1 MALFTD
7 ACFGDLDRTQILPRP
22 STALQASVAYARPA
36 SCPGIIRAMN
46 PVKAMLLAMAG
57 SPTWK
62 RILTGWGATHRVV
75 ARFVPGETLDEALV
89 AVRELNAAGM
99 SATLNPLGEN
109 VTTEAEAAA
118 GTDGYIEIVE
128 RIATEELDCN
138 ISVKLTVM
146 GLDLGED
153 VASANLCRL
162 LKVTASHGN
171 FVRIDMESSA
181 YVDRTLDIWRS
192 AHARFPAVGVVI
204 QSYLRRSTNDVE
216 RLLAEGAALRIV
228 KGAYA
233 EPYEIAFA
241 DKHEVDVEYLRILD
255 RLAKPD
261 ATANG
266 VRVAVATHDPAMLA
280 HGRQLIDEHTLAG
293 WEFQMLYGIGKALQ
307 RDLVEAGYGVRVY
320 VSYGTSWYPWFMRRL
335 AERPANL
342 GFFLRHLLP

>member
-1 MALFTD
+1 
-7 ACFGDLDRTQILPRP
+7 
-22 STALQASVAYARPA
+22 
-36 SCPGIIRAMN
+36 MN
-46 PVKAMLLAMAG
+46 PVKAILLAMAG

-62 RILTGWGATHRVV
+62 KILTGWGVTHRVV

-109 VTTEAEAAA
+109 VTTGAEAAA
-118 GTDGYIEIVE
+118 GTDAYIEILE
-128 RIATEELDCN
+128 RIAAEGLDCN

-146 GLDLGED
+146 GLDLGEE
-153 VASANLCRL
+153 VASANLSRL
-162 LKVTASHGN
+162 LEVAASHGN

-181 YVDRTLDIWRS
+181 YVDRTLDVWRRAR
-192 AHARFPAVGVVI
+192 AHFPAVGVVI
-204 QSYLRRSTNDVE
+204 QSYMRRSVDDIE
-216 RLLAEGAALRIV
+216 RLVDEGAAVRIV

-233 EPYEIAFA
+233 EPDEIAFA
-241 DKHEVDVEYLRILD
+241 DKRDVDTEYLRILD

-261 ATANG
+261 ATASG
-266 VRVAVATHDPAMLA
+266 VMVAVATHDPAMLER
-280 HGRQLIDEHTLAG
+280 GRQLIDEHALAG

-307 RDLVEAGYGVRVY
+307 RDLVEAGYRVRVY

>member
-1 MALFTD
+1 
-7 ACFGDLDRTQILPRP
+7 
-22 STALQASVAYARPA
+22 
-36 SCPGIIRAMN
+36 MN
-46 PVKAMLLAMAG
+46 PVKAMLLVMAG

-62 RILTGWGATHRVV
+62 RLLTGWGVTHRVV
-75 ARFVPGETLDEALV
+75 ARFVPGETLDEALA

-109 VTTEAEAAA
+109 VTTETEAAA
-118 GTDGYIEIVE
+118 GTDAYIEILE
-128 RIATEELDCN
+128 RIAAEDLDCN

-153 VASANLCRL
+153 IALANLCRVL
-162 LKVTASHGN
+162 EVAADHGS

-181 YVDRTLDIWRS
+181 YVDRTLDVWRS
-192 AHARFPAVGVVI
+192 GHARFPAVGVVI
-204 QSYLRRSTNDVE
+204 QSYMRRSMDDVE
-216 RLLAEGAALRIV
+216 RLVADGAALRIV

-233 EPYEIAFA
+233 EPVELAFA
-241 DKHEVDVEYLRILD
+241 DKREVDAEYLRILD
-255 RLAKPD
+255 RLAEPD

-266 VRVAVATHDPAMLA
+266 VRVAVATHDPAMLE
-280 HGRQLIDEHTLAG
+280 HGRQLIDERALAG

-307 RDLVEAGYGVRVY
+307 QELVEAGYDVRVY